1 MLSRQNELVITSPRI
16 FILNTREEE
25 KEFRDAGGNMASRNA
40 WWFFCTNLLLLEEQG
55 RLRFQKREESGIRFI
70 RQTRRARAER
80 LNFFSYKRSTS

>member
-25 KEFRDAGGNMASRNA
+25 KGFRDAGGNMESRNA

-55 RLRFQKREESGIRFI
+55 WLRFQKREESG
-70 RQTRRARAER
+70 
-80 LNFFSYKRSTS
+80 N